1 MSAWWQRITGSR
13 TAGAVELAARFAE
26 ERHRVLA
33 ENVANIDT
41 PDYHTRSVDARAFQR
56 ALRDALDRDARGAT
70 LELRGP
76 GVATDAA
83 GKLRVE
89 PSTAAAPNALFHD
102 GTNARLESL
111 MADVAEN
118 AQFHQLA
125 TTLLRTRFDGLMNA
139 IRGRAG

>member
-1 MSAWWQRITGSR
+1 MSDWWQRITGSR

-33 ENVANIDT
+33 ANVANIDT
-41 PDYHTRSVDARAFQR
+41 PDYHARALDGRAFQA
-56 ALRDALDRDARGAT
+56 ALRDALDRNDDGAT
-70 LELRGP
+70 LRLRGA
-76 GVATDAA
+76 GVSTDT
-83 GKLRVE
+83 GGNLRVE

-139 IRGRAG
+139 IRGRVG